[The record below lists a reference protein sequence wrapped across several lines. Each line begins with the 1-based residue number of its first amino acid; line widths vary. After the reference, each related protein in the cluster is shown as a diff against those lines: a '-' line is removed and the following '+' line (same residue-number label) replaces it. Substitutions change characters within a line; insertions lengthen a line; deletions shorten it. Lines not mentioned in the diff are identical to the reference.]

1 MEAEFVVRGK
11 VETSCTRQ
19 TGRSEIVG
27 PSEALAKS
35 PAKKFSLSSR
45 HVHVVNNA
53 ARYRLFLSRKYTER
67 PITRI

>member
-1 MEAEFVVRGK
+1 MEPEFVVRGK

-35 PAKKFSLSSR
+35 PEIRLKLASR
-45 HVHVVNNA
+45 A
-53 ARYRLFLSRKYTER
+53 CCK
-67 PITRI
+67 